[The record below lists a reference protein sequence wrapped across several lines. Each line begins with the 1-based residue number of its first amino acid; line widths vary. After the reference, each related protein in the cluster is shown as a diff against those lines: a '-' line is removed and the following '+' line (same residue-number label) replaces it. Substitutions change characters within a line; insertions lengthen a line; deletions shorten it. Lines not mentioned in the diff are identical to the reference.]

1 MIERKNPIV
10 INPDLCIGC
19 GACVKDC
26 VGEHLYMSGGK
37 ARVKDGGCIKCG
49 HCFAVCPK
57 NAVEMPGCDVSDCR
71 KPVSMD
77 VFDSDSFLHAM
88 KSRRSVRQFKSVPV
102 EKEKIDKIIESGRF
116 CPTATNSQDIH
127 YTVITESLDEI
138 QADAVGFFRTIQK
151 GASPLVKYISNMTI
165 ADDFFFR
172 GAPLVIVVSGKSK
185 TNACLASSY
194 MELMAANLG
203 LGAFY
208 SGFFV
213 AVSKFSGKVKKR
225 LNIPKDFTPY
235 TCLIIGYP
243 DVSYKRIPP
252 RRKANVSYL

>member
-1 MIERKNPIV
+1 MIDRNNPII
-10 INPDLCIGC
+10 INSDLCVGC

-26 VGEHLYMSGGK
+26 VGEHIYLSGGK

-49 HCFAVCPK
+49 HCFAICPC
-57 NAVEMPGCDVSDCR
+57 NAVEMPGYDISDCDNFG
-71 KPVSMD
+71 SMRD
-77 VFDSDSFLHAM
+77 FDSDKLLLAM

-102 EKEKIDKIIESGRF
+102 EKEKIDRIIEAGRY
-116 CPTATNSQDIH
+116 CPTGTNSQDIH

-138 QADAVGFFRTIQK
+138 QANAVELFRILKK
-151 GASPLVKYISNMTI
+151 GASPIAKYISGMTI
-165 ADDFFFR
+165 GDDFFFK
-172 GAPLVIVVSGKSK
+172 GAPLVIIVSGKSK
-185 TNACLASSY
+185 TNACLTSSY

-203 LGAFY
+203 LGVFY

-213 AVSKFSGKVKKR
+213 GVTKLSGKVKKQ
-225 LNIPKDFTPY
+225 LNIPKGFTPY

-252 RRKANVSYL
+252 RKKANVKYL